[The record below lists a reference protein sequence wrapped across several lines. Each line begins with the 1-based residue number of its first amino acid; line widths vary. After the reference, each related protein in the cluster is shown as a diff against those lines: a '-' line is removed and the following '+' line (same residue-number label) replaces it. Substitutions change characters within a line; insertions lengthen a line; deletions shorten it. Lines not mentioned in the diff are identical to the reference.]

1 MFEIGRKKC
10 DGELSDVGD
19 DKAVTAIAPTDDRIS
34 VAVFHHIVTFFQ
46 ERRHRNGTRTVLVR
60 FHHRNRNRN
69 RNCNKHKTRLG
80 KGELNEMKFPWAF
93 FYVLSQHFPTFF
105 FFRGFRILPK
115 PQIFYFILN
124 KEYSYAYLF

>member
-1 MFEIGRKKC
+1 MSDETGEIVVFEIGGKER

-69 RNCNKHKTRLG
+69 CNKHKTRLG
-80 KGELNEMKFPWAF
+80 KGEVATGPSAI
-93 FYVLSQHFPTFF
+93 TI
-105 FFRGFRILPK
+105 GG
-115 PQIFYFILN
+115 
-124 KEYSYAYLF
+124 